1 METLFAHIA
10 TMSIGEIVKNIIAI
24 LAVCGVAI
32 DLSPWIKI
40 NPIRGVFTLIK
51 NSVTKWIT
59 DIVDTCISGIKD
71 DLKTQKQAIDKLS
84 IDLQSVSDRF
94 DMKEIGDIRRDIL
107 NFGMEIQSGRNF
119 PQEEY
124 DRIMEQYE
132 KYEKLIEK
140 HGLTNGKM
148 DITYAFILKKYNE
161 HLDKNDFLQ
170 EGYR

>member
-1 METLFAHIA
+1 METLVAQIA
-10 TMSIGEIVKNIIAI
+10 AMSIGEIARYVIAI
-24 LAVCGVAI
+24 LAIFGVAI
-32 DLSPWIKI
+32 DLTPWIKI
-40 NPIRGVFTLIK
+40 NPIRGVFIVIK

-71 DLKTQKQAIDKLS
+71 DLKNQKQAIDKLS

-170 EGYR
+170 EE